1 MRTSFHIALGLLLF
15 ATLAPSRDAAAQAPD
30 VRNIRPHVMLLID
43 TSGSMERKPNCI
55 CVTPAC
61 LECLPV
67 CSVPTF
73 EQNRWSVVAQALT
86 GEFSPFEC
94 SSENRIGGIYS
105 GQYDEGYFLPHILL
119 PQEIALYSGFQSG
132 NGILDIY
139 LERIKCGLMTFDS
152 VGTLSDQPPLVPQAD
167 FENPPFPAA
176 SAGTKGMYSF
186 AADARFS
193 FPGALATY
201 MINAGARSAS
211 APEGGLVSVGDNSTA
226 SMTATNDAIQAT

>member
-1 MRTSFHIALGLLLF
+1 MRISFHIALGFLLS
-15 ATLAPSRDAAAQAPD
+15 AALAPGGDAAAQAPD
-30 VRNIRPHVMLLID
+30 IRNIRPHVVLLVD

-67 CSVPTF
+67 CSGVTF

-105 GQYDEGYFLPHILL
+105 GQYDEGYFLPHVLL
-119 PQEIALYSGFQSG
+119 PHEIALYSGFQSG

-139 LERIKCGLMTFDS
+139 LERIKFGLMTFDS
-152 VGTLSDQPPLVPQAD
+152 VGTLSDQPPLVTQTVFQTA
-167 FENPPFPAA
+167 PFPAE

-186 AADARFS
+186 AADAPFS

-201 MINAGARSAS
+201 MSA
-211 APEGGLVSVGDNSTA
+211 
-226 SMTATNDAIQAT
+226 